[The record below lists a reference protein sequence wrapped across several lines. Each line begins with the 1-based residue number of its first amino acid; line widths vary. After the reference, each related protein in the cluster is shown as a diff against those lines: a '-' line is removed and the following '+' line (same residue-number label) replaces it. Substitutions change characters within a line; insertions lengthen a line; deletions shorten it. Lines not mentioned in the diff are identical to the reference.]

1 MPSLKVAFPGS
12 AGAALAARLDLPDSA
27 PRAYALFAHCFTC
40 SKDSRAATWIA
51 RALAGQGIAV
61 LRFDFTGLGGSEGE
75 FENTDFSSNVADLVA
90 AADWLRALHQAP
102 AILIGHSLGGSAVLA
117 AAGDIAEVRSVVTLN
132 APFAPDH
139 VTRQF
144 ADRIGLIERQ
154 GAAEVTLA
162 GRRFR
167 LRREFLADL
176 AGQKQA
182 GRIAQLRRALL
193 VMHAP
198 GDAIVGIDNASAIFT
213 AAKHP
218 KSFVSLDDADHLLT
232 REPDAR
238 YAAQVLAA
246 WVGRYLPERSA
257 QSVPPGVVRVTERR
271 LGKFTTMIQTAEHTI
286 YADEPVSAGGNATG
300 LTPYELLQAALG
312 ACTVM
317 TLRLYAE
324 HKQLPLERA
333 RVDIEHD
340 KIHAADCADCETRE
354 GRIDFI
360 RRRLTLEGELTD
372 AQRAKMVE
380 IADKC
385 PVHRTLHG
393 EVRVVTELDQPSAT
407 S

>member
-12 AGAALAARLDLPDSA
+12 AGTALAARLDLPDTA

-40 SKDSRAATWIA
+40 SKESLAATRIA
-51 RALAGQGIAV
+51 RALAEQDIAV

-75 FENTDFSSNVADLVA
+75 FENTDFSSNVADLVK
-90 AADWLRALHQAP
+90 AADWLRAHHRAP
-102 AILIGHSLGGSAVLA
+102 AILIGHSLGGAAALA
-117 AAGDIAEVRSVVTLN
+117 AAGAIAEVCAVATLN
-132 APFAPDH
+132 APFSPDH

-144 ADRIGLIERQ
+144 ADRIGLIERE

-182 GRIAQLRRALL
+182 ERIAQLKRALL

-198 GDAIVGIDNASAIFT
+198 GDAIVAIDNASAIFT

-218 KSFVSLDDADHLLT
+218 KSFVSLDSADHLLT

-246 WVGRYLPERSA
+246 WVGRYLPA
-257 QSVPPGVVRVTERR
+257 QPASTVRPGVVRVSERR
-271 LGKFTTMIQTAEHTI
+271 LGKFSTLIQTAEHTI

-324 HKQLPLERA
+324 HKQLPLVRA
-333 RVDIEHD
+333 SVDIEHD
-340 KIHAADCADCETRE
+340 KIHAADCADCDTRE
-354 GRIDFI
+354 GRVDLI
-360 RRRLTLEGELTD
+360 RRRLTLEGELTF
-372 AQRAKMVE
+372 AARAKLAE

-393 EVRVVTELDQPSAT
+393 EVKVVTELVQPSGT